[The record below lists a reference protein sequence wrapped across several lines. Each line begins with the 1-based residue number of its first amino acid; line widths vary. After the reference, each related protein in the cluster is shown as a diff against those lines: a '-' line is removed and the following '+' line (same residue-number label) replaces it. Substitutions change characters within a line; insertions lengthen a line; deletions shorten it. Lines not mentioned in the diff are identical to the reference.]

1 MGAMI
6 EARGLSKSYGEL
18 LAVDGLDLSVEAGE
32 ILGFLGPNGAG
43 KTTTVKMLTGMIQP
57 ASGQARICGI
67 DVSKDPVAAKQCLGY
82 VPESGALYES
92 LSAAEFLRMVG
103 SLYGM
108 RRADADRRADRFLE
122 LFGILDARDR
132 LISGFSKGMKQ
143 KVLISAALLSNPQA
157 LFLDEPLNGL
167 DPNAALVVKTLLREL
182 ADQGRAIL
190 FCSHILDVIERVCT
204 RVVIIHE
211 GRQVAGGAPEQIAAE
226 HGVETLEDAFVQL
239 TGVRDTEA
247 VARELLVA
255 LQ

>member
-1 MGAMI
+1 MAGTI
-6 EARGLSKSYGEL
+6 EARGLKKAFGDMV
-18 LAVDGLDLSVEAGE
+18 AVNDLSLRVEPGE

-57 ASGQARICGI
+57 VAGVAKVCGI
-67 DVSKDPVAAKQCLGY
+67 DVAEDPVGAKRCFGY

-92 LSAAEFLRMVG
+92 LTAGEFLRMVG

-108 RRADADRRADRFLE
+108 RRQHAGQRIDRLLE
-122 LFGILDARDR
+122 LFDVLEARDR
-132 LISGFSKGMKQ
+132 MISGFSKGMKQ
-143 KVLISAALLSNPQA
+143 KVLICAALLSNPQA

-204 RVVIIHE
+204 RVVIIHQ
-211 GRQVAGGAPEQIAAE
+211 GRQVAGGAPEQIAANY
-226 HGVETLEDAFVQL
+226 GVNSLEEAFVQL
-239 TGVRDTEA
+239 TGVRDTED
-247 VARELLVA
+247 VARDLLVA

>member
-1 MGAMI
+1 MI
-6 EARGLSKSYGEL
+6 EARGLRKTFGDL
-18 LAVDGLDLSVEAGE
+18 IAVDRLDISVEPGE

-57 ASGQARICGI
+57 GSGEASVCGFN
-67 DVSKDPVAAKQCLGY
+67 VAEDPLGAKRCIGY

-92 LSAAEFLRMVG
+92 LTAAEYLRMVG
-103 SLYGM
+103 SLYGIGAK
-108 RRADADRRADRFLE
+108 RADQRIDRFLE
-122 LFGILDARDR
+122 LFGILEAKDR

-182 ADQGRAIL
+182 AGQGRAIL

-211 GRQVAGGAPEQIAAE
+211 GRPVAEGRPEEIAVALGAEN
-226 HGVETLEDAFVQL
+226 LEEAFVKL
-239 TGVRDTEA
+239 TGVRDTED
-247 VARELLVA
+247 VARDLLVA

>member
-1 MGAMI
+1 MDAMI
-6 EARGLSKSYGEL
+6 EAKGLSKSYGEL
-18 LAVDGLDLSVEAGE
+18 LAVDGLDLSVGSGE

-57 ASGQARICGI
+57 ASGRARICGI
-67 DVSKDPVAAKQCLGY
+67 DVSRDPLGAKQRLGY

-92 LSAAEFLRMVG
+92 LTAAEFLRMVG

-108 RRADADRRADRFLE
+108 RRQQADRRSERFLE
-122 LFGILDARDR
+122 LFGMIDARDR

-143 KVLISAALLSNPQA
+143 KVLISSALLSNPEV

-182 ADQGRAIL
+182 AEQGRAIL

-211 GRQVAGGAPEQIAAE
+211 GRQVAEGASHAIAAE
-226 HGVETLEDAFVQL
+226 HGAENLEDAFVKL
-239 TGVRDTEA
+239 TGVRDTED
-247 VARELLVA
+247 VARDLLVA